1 MRFPADVPVTQMA
14 KDVIK
19 LMLNRDP
26 EQRLGLLAFM
36 DLEYYSIDDAE
47 FDRRVA
53 EVVQAR
59 QQQIEAEEE
68 KKNQE

>member
-1 MRFPADVPVTQMA
+1 MTQMA

-59 QQQIEAEEE
+59 Q
-68 KKNQE
+68 

>member
-1 MRFPADVPVTQMA
+1 MTQMA
-14 KDVIK
+14 KDVIR

-36 DLEYYSIDDAE
+36 DMEYYSIDDAE
-47 FDRRVA
+47 FDRRVS

-59 QQQIEAEEE
+59 QVQIEAEEE
-68 KKNQE
+68 KKSEE

>member
-1 MRFPADVPVTQMA
+1 MTQMA

-53 EVVQAR
+53 EVVTAR
-59 QQQIEAEEE
+59 QVQLAAEEE
-68 KKNQE
+68 KKNEE

>member
-1 MRFPADVPVTQMA
+1 MA

>member
-1 MRFPADVPVTQMA
+1 MTQMA
-14 KDVIK
+14 KDVIR

-59 QQQIEAEEE
+59 
-68 KKNQE
+68 

>member
-1 MRFPADVPVTQMA
+1 MA
-14 KDVIK
+14 KDVIR

>member
-1 MRFPADVPVTQMA
+1 MTQMA